1 MNRTTLTERVLL
13 LYSGVLTGVL
23 SIVLLSGS
31 GAPQNKASFD
41 EIDVKR
47 INVVEPDG
55 TIRLVVSDK
64 AHFPGLI
71 VKGKEYA
78 HDRQTA
84 GLLFFND
91 EGTENGGLIFGGRKD
106 QGGKVESWGHL
117 SFDQYMGD
125 QVAVLDAGEEE
136 GKRHAGIQFV
146 DEPDIPMSEITAA
159 LMLPP
164 AQREARLNQLFSKD
178 KPEQRAYLGRRSDRS
193 AALLLK
199 DLQGRDR
206 IVMAVSADGNPSLE
220 FLDDQGQ
227 VTARFPKEAR

>member
-1 MNRTTLTERVLL
+1 MHRTALTERVLL
-13 LYSGVLTGVL
+13 IYSGVLTAVL

-41 EIDVKR
+41 EVDVKR
-47 INVVEPDG
+47 INLVEPDG
-55 TIRLVVSDK
+55 TIRLVISDK

-91 EGTENGGLIFGGRKD
+91 EGTENGGLIFGGSKN
-106 QGGKVESWGHL
+106 QSGKVESWGHL

-159 LMLPP
+159 LMLAP

-178 KPEQRAYLGRRSDRS
+178 KPEPRAYLGRRSDRS

-199 DLQGRDR
+199 DRQGRDR

-220 FLDDQGQ
+220 FLDDQGKVMAQ
-227 VTARFPKEAR
+227 FPTEAR